1 MHHNSIQQSIKGF
14 SALSMWAIDDYQV
27 MMSNM
32 IHSILSFFPKV
43 QKQCYL
49 SLTLIIIDECRYL
62 HVKGQLNHMR
72 GTIGNINNHIQLMLN
87 RKLPQDLGGGLQSI
101 EEVYG

>member
-1 MHHNSIQQSIKGF
+1 
-14 SALSMWAIDDYQV
+14 
-27 MMSNM
+27 M

-43 QKQCYL
+43 QEQCCL
-49 SLTLIIIDECRYL
+49 SLTLIIIDECKYL

-72 GTIGNINNHIQLMLN
+72 GKIGNINNHIQLMLN

-101 EEVYG
+101 KEVYG